1 MRGEIGIGS
10 GRSLFI
16 SSLKAL
22 LNWQVVEEIIGERLS
37 EANVVVL
44 VVAANIMQIGMCGL
58 SLFFFLSLF
67 LSFCDKMKNNS
78 KVIFEARPQL

>member
-1 MRGEIGIGS
+1 MED
-10 GRSLFI
+10 L
-16 SSLKAL
+16 SSLAVWKL
-22 LNWQVVEEIIGERLS
+22 FSIGTVVEEIIGERLS

>member
-1 MRGEIGIGS
+1 MED
-10 GRSLFI
+10 L
-16 SSLKAL
+16 SSLAVWKL
-22 LNWQVVEEIIGERLS
+22 FSIGTVVEEIIGERLS

-67 LSFCDKMKNNS
+67 LSFWDKMKNNS